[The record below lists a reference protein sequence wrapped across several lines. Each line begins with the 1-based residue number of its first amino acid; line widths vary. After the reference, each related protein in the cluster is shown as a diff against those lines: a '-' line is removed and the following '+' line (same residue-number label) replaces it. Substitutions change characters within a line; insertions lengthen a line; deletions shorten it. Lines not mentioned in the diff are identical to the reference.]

1 MVRLLIEKCP
11 RYFALENQNAECDV
25 ARLEV
30 EAWIA
35 AKSLGKHRS
44 QPTAQR
50 TISRKVDL
58 RCHLLDR
65 PTSARLNRSRH

>member
-1 MVRLLIEKCP
+1 MVYLLIDSWL
-11 RYFALENQNAECDV
+11 RSLSLETQNAGRGI

-44 QPTAQR
+44 QSTAQR

-58 RCHLLDR
+58 RCHLSDR
-65 PTSARLNRSRH
+65 PTSARLN